1 MSQNEWLCC
10 LIEDKK
16 SIMKIVI
23 LGASRG
29 TGLSAVKQALTKGYD
44 VTAVARHVTA
54 IRQECPDSTAYARLK
69 ISKGDVLYAP
79 SFERELEGADVVISS
94 IGVTS
99 TKPTILYSTGMI
111 NIIHAM
117 YKYKVSRLICVS
129 GIGVEVTPGMPF
141 IMKLATKYILQPLLK
156 NNFSDLLKMEAV
168 VEQSQLNWTIV
179 RAPRLRNGEI
189 TRKYRFAANEYL
201 RNPLILRRSDLAH
214 FMVNNI
220 DNKQVFCSRVEISH

>member
-1 MSQNEWLCC
+1 
-10 LIEDKK
+10 
-16 SIMKIVI
+16 MKIVVF
-23 LGASRG
+23 GASRG

-44 VTAVARHVTA
+44 VTAVARNVAA
-54 IRQECPDSTAYARLK
+54 IWQECHSSKENSRLK

-79 SFERELEGADVVISS
+79 GFEHELEGADVVISS
-94 IGVTS
+94 IGVTNN
-99 TKPTILYSTGMI
+99 KPTILYSTGMI

-117 YKYKVSRLICVS
+117 YKYNVSRLICVS

-141 IMKLATKYILQPLLK
+141 IMKLATKYILQPLMK

-168 VEQSQLNWTIV
+168 VRQSQLNWTIV

-189 TRKYRFAANEYL
+189 TGKYRFAANEHL

-214 FMVNNI
+214 FMINNI
-220 DNKQVFCSRVEISH
+220 DNKQVFCSQVEISH

>member
-1 MSQNEWLCC
+1 
-10 LIEDKK
+10 
-16 SIMKIVI
+16 MKIVI

-29 TGLSAVKQALTKGYD
+29 TGLLAVKQALAKGYD
-44 VTAVARHVTA
+44 VTAVARNVVT
-54 IRQECPDSTAYARLK
+54 IQQECHASIAYSSLK
-69 ISKGDVLYAP
+69 ISKGDVLYPA
-79 SFERELEGADVVISS
+79 SFDHELEGADVVISS
-94 IGVTS
+94 IGVTNN
-99 TKPTILYSTGMI
+99 KPTVLYSMGMI

-117 YKYKVSRLICVS
+117 HKYNVSRLICVS

-168 VEQSQLNWTIV
+168 VKQSRLNWTIV

-189 TRKYRFAANEYL
+189 TGKYRFAANEYL

-214 FMVNNI
+214 FIVNNI
-220 DNKQVFCSRVEISH
+220 DNKQVFCSRVEISN